1 MYQATARKGV
11 NQYANIHTETV
22 MEEATPHRLVQMLMD
37 GFLARVYG
45 AKGAIQQADF
55 EQKSIY
61 ISKAIG
67 IVGGLIEG
75 LDLEKGGELAENLNG
90 LYQYINNRL
99 LQASRDNDEA
109 ILDEVI
115 ALMKEIKEGW
125 DAIRDEV
132 A

>member
-11 NQYANIHTETV
+11 SQYSNIHTETV

-37 GFLARVYG
+37 GFIARVYT
-45 AKGAIQQADF
+45 AKGAMQRADF
-55 EQKSIY
+55 EQKSIF
-61 ISKAIG
+61 ISKAVG
-67 IVGGLIEG
+67 IIGGLIEG
-75 LDLEKGGELAENLNG
+75 LDLEKGGELAENLNS

-109 ILDEVI
+109 ILDEVVS
-115 ALMKEIKEGW
+115 LMKEIKAGW

>member
-11 NQYANIHTETV
+11 GQYANIHTETL
-22 MEEATPHRLVQMLMD
+22 MEEASPHRLIEMLMD
-37 GFLARVYG
+37 GFLARVYA
-45 AKGAIQQADF
+45 AKGAMQRSDF
-55 EQKSIY
+55 EQKSLY

-75 LDLEKGGELAENLNG
+75 LDLEKGGELAENLYS
-90 LYQYINNRL
+90 LYQYINNQL

-109 ILDEVI
+109 ILDEVVVSPYVNI
-115 ALMKEIKEGW
+115 P
-125 DAIRDEV
+125 V

>member
-11 NQYANIHTETV
+11 SQYSNIHTETV

-37 GFLARVYG
+37 GFIARVYT
-45 AKGAIQQADF
+45 AKGAMQRADF
-55 EQKSIY
+55 EQKSIF

-67 IVGGLIEG
+67 IIGGLIEG
-75 LDLEKGGELAENLNG
+75 LDLEKGGELAENLNS

-109 ILDEVI
+109 ILDEVVS
-115 ALMKEIKEGW
+115 LMKEIKAGW